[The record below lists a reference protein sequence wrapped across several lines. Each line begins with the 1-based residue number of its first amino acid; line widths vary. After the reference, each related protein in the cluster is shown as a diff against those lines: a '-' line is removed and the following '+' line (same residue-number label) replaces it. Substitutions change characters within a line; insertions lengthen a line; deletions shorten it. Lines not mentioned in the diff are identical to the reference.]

1 MDDTLD
7 SFIYDALRPLLAS
20 VLERFRVRGQGASNA
35 AAYLLV
41 RCGPAVRPYLLRFYA
56 ERAATGA
63 GMGDASVSAS
73 PSCAGIEDQGINAV
87 SVEDRGVG
95 ESCVGANAVAELA
108 YLLAE
113 EAGFQGEPA
122 QFWRQA
128 EQLIA
133 RKNCHR
139 EAS

>member
-7 SFIYDALRPLLAS
+7 SSVYDVLRPLLAS
-20 VLERFRVRGQGASNA
+20 VLERFRARGQGALNA

-56 ERAATGA
+56 ESAVTGVA
-63 GMGDASVSAS
+63 MGDASVSAS
-73 PSCAGIEDQGINAV
+73 PSCAGIEDQAIDVV
-87 SVEDRGVG
+87 SVEERGVG

-113 EAGFQGEPA
+113 EAGFRGEPA

-133 RKNCHR
+133 RKHCHR

>member
-1 MDDTLD
+1 MDDILD

-20 VLERFRVRGQGASNA
+20 VLERFRARGQGASNA

-56 ERAATGA
+56 ESAATGA
-63 GMGDASVSAS
+63 GMGDTPASAS
-73 PSCAGIEDQGINAV
+73 PSCAGIEDQGIDAV
-87 SVEDRGVG
+87 SVG
-95 ESCVGANAVAELA
+95 ESGVGANAVAELA

-133 RKNCHR
+133 RKHWHR